1 MHEVHAPPF
10 PGTRGARRRAP
21 VQRNVLAPPDAHS
34 DLQPVEP
41 IEPADALAI
50 HDPSLPAQQDP
61 DSEVP
66 KPRPRMG
73 QLPDPESERGLI
85 PRSTPPIPRRSTELG
100 QSAGPRAAD
109 LERHVKPSGQL
120 PTTHGPQAF
129 FRSASDSMCLSSVR
143 SATRALQPI
152 VFVLELPQ
160 AAELAHAQARV
171 LLLPGVE

>member
-50 HDPSLPAQQDP
+50 HAPSLPAQHDP

-66 KPRPRMG
+66 KSRSRLG
-73 QLPDPESERGLI
+73 QLPDPKPEPGLI
-85 PRSTPPIPRRSTELG
+85 PRSTRPIPRRSTELG
-100 QSAGPRAAD
+100 QPTGPRAAD
-109 LERHVKPSGQL
+109 LKCHVKPSGQL

-129 FRSASDSMCLSSVR
+129 FRSASDNRGCHG
-143 SATRALQPI
+143 
-152 VFVLELPQ
+152 
-160 AAELAHAQARV
+160 AARCCTSPAR
-171 LLLPGVE
+171 PR

>member
-21 VQRNVLAPPDAHS
+21 VQCNVLAPPDAHS

-50 HDPSLPAQQDP
+50 HAPSLPAQHDP
-61 DSEVP
+61 DAEVP

-73 QLPDPESERGLI
+73 QLPDPEPERGLI
-85 PRSTPPIPRRSTELG
+85 PRSTPPIPRR
-100 QSAGPRAAD
+100 
-109 LERHVKPSGQL
+109 
-120 PTTHGPQAF
+120 PTA
-129 FRSASDSMCLSSVR
+129 R
-143 SATRALQPI
+143 

-160 AAELAHAQARV
+160 AAKLAHAQV
-171 LLLPGVE
+171 